1 MPVLDTVSGNIKII
15 KLNTKLDCLRMS
27 EKLFKSTAIVSS
39 MTFLSRTLGFIRD
52 IVIARLFGAGLGTD
66 VFFVAFKIPN
76 FLRRLFAEGAF
87 SQAFIP
93 VLAEYRERGDHDLK
107 GLIAS
112 TSGTLAG
119 ILFIISA
126 IGVITAPII
135 IILFAPGFINQPEKL
150 SLAGELLTITFP
162 YLFFISLTALAGS
175 ILNSFGKFAVP
186 AFTPVFLNISLI
198 GSAIWLSPY
207 FEQPITALAWGV
219 FIGGFVQLM
228 FQIPFLI
235 GINQL
240 TRPRWDRQNSGVKKI
255 FKLMI
260 PAMFG
265 VSVSQ
270 INLLLDTL
278 LASFLVTGSISWL
291 YYSDRLVELP
301 LGVFGI
307 AIATVILPSLS
318 KKHASKSTVA
328 FSNTIDW
335 ALRWVF
341 LIATP
346 AAIGLIYLA
355 EPLLITLFQYGEFS
369 AGHAYQASLSLKA
382 YALGLLPFI
391 FIKILAPG
399 YYARQDTKTP
409 VKIGIIAMVSNMV
422 LNIILMLQFAHVGLA
437 LATTLSAGLNSYLLY
452 RGLRKINVYEPNH
465 GWANF
470 MFKLM
475 LPNIGLFSVLFFL
488 SPDIS
493 TWLDSDVWNRGV
505 MLMGIIITAAIV
517 YFILL
522 HMVGVKIKH
531 LLRPIPTTED

>member
-1 MPVLDTVSGNIKII
+1 
-15 KLNTKLDCLRMS
+15 MS
-27 EKLFKSTAIVSS
+27 EKLFKSTAIVSG

-87 SQAFIP
+87 LLSFIP

-119 ILFIISA
+119 ILFIITA
-126 IGVITAPII
+126 IGVIAAPII
-135 IILFAPGFINQPEKL
+135 IVLFAPGFINQPEKL
-150 SLAGELLTITFP
+150 SLAGDLLAITFP

-198 GSAIWLSPY
+198 GTAIWLSPY

-219 FIGGFVQLM
+219 FLGGFVQLI

-240 TRPRWDRQNSGVKKI
+240 PRPRWDRQNSGVKKI

-341 LIATP
+341 IIATP
-346 AAIGLIYLA
+346 AAIGLVYLS
-355 EPLLITLFQYGEFS
+355 EPILITLFQYGEFS
-369 AGHAYQASLSLKA
+369 ANHAHQASLSLKA

-437 LATTLSAGLNSYLLY
+437 LATSLSAGLNSYLLY
-452 RGLRKINVYEPNH
+452 RGLRKINVYEPNN
-465 GWANF
+465 GWTNF

-475 LPNIGLFSVLFFL
+475 LPNIGLLSVLFFL
-488 SPDIS
+488 SPNTS
-493 TWLDSDVWNRGV
+493 AWLNSDVWNRGV
-505 MLMGIIITAAIV
+505 MLMGVITTAAIV

-522 HMVGVKIKH
+522 HLVGVKIKH
-531 LLRPIPTTED
+531 LLKPIPTTED

>member
-1 MPVLDTVSGNIKII
+1 
-15 KLNTKLDCLRMS
+15 MS

-39 MTFLSRTLGFIRD
+39 MTFLSRILGFIRD

-93 VLAEYRERGDHDLK
+93 VLAEYKEKGDGDLK
-107 GLIAS
+107 ALIAS

-119 ILFIISA
+119 ILFIITA
-126 IGVITAPII
+126 IGVIAAPVII
-135 IILFAPGFINQPEKL
+135 MLFAPGFIDQPEKL
-150 SLAGELLTITFP
+150 TLAGDLLKITFP
-162 YLFFISLTALAGS
+162 YLFFISLTALSGS

-186 AFTPVFLNISLI
+186 AFTPVFLNIALI
-198 GSAIWLSPY
+198 ASAIWLSPY
-207 FEQPITALAWGV
+207 FEQPVTALAWGV
-219 FIGGFVQLM
+219 FIGGIVQLL
-228 FQIPFLI
+228 FQIPFLM

-240 TRPRWDRQNSGVKKI
+240 PKPKWNLKNSGVKKI

-291 YYSDRLVELP
+291 YYSDRLVEFP

-307 AIATVILPSLS
+307 ALATVILPSLS
-318 KKHASKSTVA
+318 KKHAAASTMA

-341 LIATP
+341 IIATP

-355 EPLLITLFQYGEFS
+355 EPLLLTLFQYGAFTAE
-369 AGHAYQASLSLKA
+369 HAYQASLSLMA
-382 YALGLLPFI
+382 YGLGLLPFI
-391 FIKILAPG
+391 FIKVLAPG

-409 VKIGIIAMVSNMV
+409 VKIGIIAMVVNMV

-437 LATTLSAGLNSYLLY
+437 LATALSAALNAGLLY
-452 RGLRKINVYEPNH
+452 QGLRKEGVYKPRSGWGRFTLQLLLPNL
-465 GWANF
+465 GLV
-470 MFKLM
+470 LM
-475 LPNIGLFSVLFFL
+475 LFWLNPSQAEWLASSGAQRSGQLLGL
-488 SPDIS
+488 I
-493 TWLDSDVWNRGV
+493 
-505 MLMGIIITAAIV
+505 AAAATV

-522 HMVGVKIKH
+522 HIAGIRIRQ
-531 LLRPIPTTED
+531 LLKPLAATN

>member
-1 MPVLDTVSGNIKII
+1 
-15 KLNTKLDCLRMS
+15 MS
-27 EKLFKSTAIVSS
+27 EKLFKSAAIVSS
-39 MTFLSRTLGFIRD
+39 MTFLSRILGFVRD
-52 IVIARLFGAGLGTD
+52 IVIARLFGAGVGTD

-93 VLAEYRERGDHDLK
+93 VLAEYRERGDNDLK

-119 ILFIISA
+119 ILFIITA
-126 IGVITAPII
+126 IGVIAAPII
-135 IILFAPGFINQPEKL
+135 IMVFAPGFIDQPEKL
-150 SLAGELLTITFP
+150 NLAGDLLAITFP

-186 AFTPVFLNISLI
+186 AFTPVFLNLALI

-207 FEQPITALAWGV
+207 LDQPVTALAWGV
-219 FIGGFVQLM
+219 FIGGLVQLL

-240 TRPRWDRQNSGVKKI
+240 PRPRWDRQNSGVKKI

-260 PAMFG
+260 PALFG

-291 YYSDRLVELP
+291 YYSDRLVEFP
-301 LGVFGI
+301 LGGFGI
-307 AIATVILPSLS
+307 ALATVILPNLS
-318 KKHASKSTVA
+318 KKHASDSAIA

-341 LIATP
+341 IIATP
-346 AAIGLIYLA
+346 AAIGLVYLA
-355 EPLLITLFQYGEFS
+355 EPLLITLFQYGEFT
-369 AGHAYQASLSLKA
+369 AEHAHQASLSLMA
-382 YALGLLPFI
+382 YGLGLLPFI
-391 FIKILAPG
+391 FIKVLAPG

-409 VKIGIIAMVSNMV
+409 VKIGIIAMISNMV

-437 LATTLSAGLNSYLLY
+437 LATALSAGLNAALLY
-452 RGLRKINVYEPNH
+452 RGLRKIDVYQPTPE
-465 GWANF
+465 WASF
-470 MFKLM
+470 ALKLL
-475 LPNIGLFSVLFFL
+475 LPNLGLFLILILL
-488 SPDIS
+488 SPDS
-493 TWLDSDVWNRGV
+493 AVWLSSDVWQRSG
-505 MLMGIIITAAIV
+505 MLMGIITAAAIT

-522 HMVGVKIKH
+522 HLMGIKIKQ
-531 LLRPIPTTED
+531 LLRPQPTP